1 MKELSN
7 DVLIKTYCQEQ
18 KVDALAEL
26 MRRVLHLSMGISM
39 KYLKN
44 KMDAEDLVSDLYLK
58 LQVDLCRFNI
68 LDFPAWVSMVTKNMA
83 LSQLRSKSRKPQEE
97 SLENF
102 VEIGSTDH
110 LLEVEEKETLLL
122 CLDQCLEQL
131 QGHQKRCISLFFLE
145 NKSYSEIQEITQM
158 DFKSV
163 KTHLQNGKRMLRL
176 LMEKQGKS

>member
-1 MKELSN
+1 MKSLSN
-7 DVLIKTYCQEQ
+7 SELMKVYCQEQ
-18 KVDALAEL
+18 KADALAEL
-26 MRRVLHLSMGISM
+26 FRRYLHLSLGISL

-44 KMDAEDLVSDLYLK
+44 KMEAEDLVSDLYLK

-83 LSQLRSKSRKPQEE
+83 LSHLRSKSRKPQEE

-102 VEIGSTDH
+102 VEIASTDH

-122 CLDQCLEQL
+122 CLEQCLEQL
-131 QGHQKRCISLFFLE
+131 QGNQKQCVYLFYLE
-145 NKSYSEIQEITQM
+145 NKSYSEIQEMTQL

-176 LMEKQGKS
+176 LMEKQWKS